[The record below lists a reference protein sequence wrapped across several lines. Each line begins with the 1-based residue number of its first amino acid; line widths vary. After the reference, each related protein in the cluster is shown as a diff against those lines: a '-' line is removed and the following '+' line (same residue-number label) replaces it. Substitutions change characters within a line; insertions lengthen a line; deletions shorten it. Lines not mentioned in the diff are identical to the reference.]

1 MSSPIRVIILCYKR
15 WGNVNAIVK
24 ALHKYFPITVINNL
38 ENHEYTNENAEVMN
52 NEVNHYC
59 MIRWI
64 KSAIYP
70 EPFKL
75 VLDDDI
81 LLSPKSIKKLCEQ
94 NHNMTGIM
102 GYTGVNNSKN
112 YFELNRVFNENK
124 KVDFLVGSAIMI
136 KQSCLDAIMPDL
148 LNSNYPKRGDDII
161 VSYLIKN
168 KFKCSLHTTECDHLV
183 LPEHS
188 VGLNLQKEHFHLRW
202 QVVEKFKK
210 LGWT

>member
-1 MSSPIRVIILCYKR
+1 MSSPIRVIVLCYRR
-15 WGNVNAIVK
+15 WGNVDAIVK
-24 ALHKYFPITVINNL
+24 ALYKYFPITVINNL
-38 ENHEYTNENAEVMN
+38 PNHEYVNENAEVLN
-52 NEVNHYC
+52 NEQNRYC
-59 MIRWI
+59 MTRWI

-81 LLSPKSIKKLCEQ
+81 LLSVKSIKKLYEQ
-94 NHNMTGIM
+94 KRNMIGIM
-102 GYTGVNNSKN
+102 GYTGVNKSKN

-148 LNSNYPKRGDDII
+148 VNSNYPKRGDDII

-168 KFKCSLHTTECDHLV
+168 KFKSTLYATECDHLM
-183 LPEHS
+183 LPEYD
-188 VGLNLQKEHFHLRW
+188 VGLNLQKGHFDLRW

>member
-38 ENHEYTNENAEVMN
+38 ENHEYTNQNAEVLN

-59 MIRWI
+59 MVRWI

-124 KVDFLVGSAIMI
+124 KVDFLVGSAILI

-168 KFKCSLHTTECDHLV
+168 KFKCSLRTTECDHLM